1 MPKPKTTILVV
12 EDDKFISN
20 AYKAKFESEG
30 FKFTAAF
37 NGEEA
42 LQILQKTIPDII
54 ILDLVMPIKNG
65 FEVLKEVKKSK
76 SLNTIPII
84 VATNLGEEQY
94 IIKAKEMGANDYM
107 LKSELSLSDLVEKVR
122 YLLTLHPKQS

>member
-1 MPKPKTTILVV
+1 MSKPAVSVLAV

-20 AYKAKFESEG
+20 AFKTKFEAEG
-30 FKFTAAF
+30 FKFKAAF

-42 LQILQKTIPDII
+42 LTILKTFVPSII

-65 FEVLKEVKKSK
+65 FEVLKEVKKDKRLSK
-76 SLNTIPII
+76 IPII

-94 IIKAKEMGANDYM
+94 IVKAKEMGASDYM
-107 LKSELSLSDLVEKVR
+107 LKSELSLADLVKKIKFF
-122 YLLTLHPKQS
+122 TGA

>member
-1 MPKPKTTILVV
+1 
-12 EDDKFISN
+12 
-20 AYKAKFESEG
+20 
-30 FKFTAAF
+30 
-37 NGEEA
+37 
-42 LQILQKTIPDII
+42 
-54 ILDLVMPIKNG
+54 MPIKNG